1 MWGVDPK
8 ARREHTAWLVIWLA
22 GFPVIM
28 VVVDPGETDFRFWP
42 VLAWS
47 ISWGA
52 VGVLWEKRRW
62 DRAWRSRRER
72 VDEDNDNK

>member
-8 ARREHTAWLVIWLA
+8 ARREQIAWLVIWLA

-47 ISWGA
+47 IGWMA
-52 VGVLWEKRRW
+52 VGALRMAVGALW
-62 DRAWRSRRER
+62 ATWRPKR